1 MVYFVHFQFFDYH
14 CSTIKSII
22 LLILKSGESKM
33 SVENILE
40 FMGLLGPK
48 LEVDPDVSA
57 SSQSAG
63 SNGAQDDEEEE
74 DDGDMFSG

>member
-1 MVYFVHFQFFDYH
+1 
-14 CSTIKSII
+14 
-22 LLILKSGESKM
+22 M

-74 DDGDMFSG
+74 EDDGDMFSG

>member
-1 MVYFVHFQFFDYH
+1 
-14 CSTIKSII
+14 
-22 LLILKSGESKM
+22 M